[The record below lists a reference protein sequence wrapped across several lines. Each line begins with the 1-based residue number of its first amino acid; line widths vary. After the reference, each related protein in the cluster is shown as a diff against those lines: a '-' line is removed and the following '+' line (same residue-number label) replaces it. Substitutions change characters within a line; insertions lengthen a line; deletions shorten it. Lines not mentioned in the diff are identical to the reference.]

1 MTNVIKVY
9 TSRGTVP
16 IPNNAGTRE
25 TLKTILEN
33 EPGYKPGDYI
43 AIVRDDGAPIVVYID
58 GSTNEVVLE
67 SIDSLDKEREKR
79 LTNIFCFCRDRALIA
94 DSSHYGI

>member
-1 MTNVIKVY
+1 MIKVY
-9 TSRGTVP
+9 TSKGTVLLQ
-16 IPNNAGTRE
+16 NNDDVRE
-25 TLKTILEN
+25 TLKNIIKKEA
-33 EPGYKPGDYI
+33 GYKPGTCV
-43 AIVRDDGAPIVVYID
+43 AMVREDRAPIVAYID
-58 GSTNEVVLE
+58 DSANNVVLE